1 MTDPPP
7 VLSSSS
13 TSLSLLPPPF
23 LFFSSSTFSSVSGH
37 SRRSSFCLQAP
48 TSSSPLTS
56 VSPPRAFCLSSH
68 PPCFF
73 FCEQPNVYFMS
84 ASSSILTGRLL
95 GGFAPLPRILFVPL
109 FAVSIK
115 DEIEISCASARKRAR
130 TQASL
135 CTRRTRRLTKQ
146 RRAEAYERARTSR
159 PTFLLCLLRIPS
171 LHSLALCP
179 RLHLLCLL
187 LSCCSAA
194 GDGCDPRFL
203 LFLASDCRYGLR
215 SPSSQNRFSHT
226 FNTLLR
232 KFCTFCF
239 AASFSRESVQHLA
252 EERPK

>member
-1 MTDPPP
+1 
-7 VLSSSS
+7 
-13 TSLSLLPPPF
+13 
-23 LFFSSSTFSSVSGH
+23 
-37 SRRSSFCLQAP
+37 
-48 TSSSPLTS
+48 
-56 VSPPRAFCLSSH
+56 
-68 PPCFF
+68 
-73 FCEQPNVYFMS
+73 MS

-146 RRAEAYERARTSR
+146 CRAEAYERARTSR
-159 PTFLLCLLRIPS
+159 PTFLLCLLHITS

-203 LFLASDCRYGLR
+203 LFLASDCRYGLH

>member
-1 MTDPPP
+1 MISDYTAA
-7 VLSSSS
+7 
-13 TSLSLLPPPF
+13 PF
-23 LFFSSSTFSSVSGH
+23 QNVSDDSDWETH
-37 SRRSSFCLQAP
+37 
-48 TSSSPLTS
+48 
-56 VSPPRAFCLSSH
+56 H
-68 PPCFF
+68 D
-73 FCEQPNVYFMS
+73 FMS

-159 PTFLLCLLRIPS
+159 PTFLLCLLHIPS

-194 GDGCDPRFL
+194 GDGCDPRFCFFLRRIAVTVCVL
-203 LFLASDCRYGLR
+203 LHHRIAF
-215 SPSSQNRFSHT
+215 PTH
-226 FNTLLR
+226 
-232 KFCTFCF
+232 
-239 AASFSRESVQHLA
+239 
-252 EERPK
+252 